1 MTIGIPKEIKD
12 GENRVAMTP
21 AGIHA
26 LHRSDHIVVV
36 EKGAGVESGIPDE
49 EYREVGAELVPTPE
63 EVFQQADQIVKDKE
77 PLPSEWPL
85 LQPKQILFTYLHLA
99 SSEDLTRALLDRGLI
114 AIGYET
120 IERADGSLPLLVP
133 MSEVAGKMAVQVGMR
148 YLEHAAG
155 GRGILIGG
163 VRGVPPAEVVVLGC
177 GVVGLNAAK
186 VAMGLGAHVTVLDIN
201 HDRLKYLDDIMHG
214 NLITVYSNPMTVER
228 AAQYADLLIGAVLIT
243 GARAPVL
250 VPAETVR
257 RMKSGAVIVDV
268 SVDQGGCIATTRV
281 TSHSEPTFVSH
292 GVLHYGVP
300 NMPAAVPRTST
311 YALTNVTLPYI
322 LAVANQG
329 LAASLEQ
336 DVTLARGI
344 NVACGHAV
352 HPAVAEAFGLEAIP
366 WREALP

>member
-1 MTIGIPKEIKD
+1 MIIGVPREIKD

-21 AGIHA
+21 AGVHA
-26 LHRSDHIVVV
+26 LCRHGHIVVV
-36 EKGAGVESGIPDE
+36 ERGAGVESGITDE
-49 EYREVGAELVPTPE
+49 DYRSAGATVVDTAEA
-63 EVFQQADQIVKDKE
+63 VFQQATLIVKVKE
-77 PLPSEWPL
+77 PLPSEWSL
-85 LQPKQILFTYLHLA
+85 LQPHHLLFTYLHLA
-99 SSEDLTRALLDRGLI
+99 SSEELTRALLDRGVV

-120 IERADGSLPLLVP
+120 IERPDGSLPLLVP

-148 YLEHAAG
+148 FLERSAG

-163 VRGVPPAEVVVLGC
+163 VPGVPPAEVVVVGG

-228 AAQYADLLIGAVLIT
+228 AALYADLLIGAVLIP

-250 VPAETVR
+250 VPEETVKK
-257 RMKSGAVIVDV
+257 MKPGAVIVDV
-268 SVDQGGCIATTRV
+268 SVDQGGCVGTTRP
-281 TSHSEPTFVSH
+281 TSHSEPVFVKY

-311 YALTNVTLPYI
+311 YALTNVTLPYV
-322 LAVANQG
+322 LAIADQG
-329 LAASLEQ
+329 LVQALER
-336 DVTLARGI
+336 DDCLARGV
-344 NVACGHAV
+344 NVARGHIV
-352 HPAVAEAFGLEAIP
+352 HPAVAEAFGLPTVAWKEV
-366 WREALP
+366 LK

>member
-1 MTIGIPKEIKD
+1 MIIGIPQEIKD

-21 AGIHA
+21 AGVHA
-26 LHRSDHIVVV
+26 LRRHDHVVVV
-36 EKGAGVESGIPDE
+36 ESGAGVGSGITDE
-49 EYREVGAELVPTPE
+49 EYRHTGAELATTSE
-63 EVFQQADQIVKDKE
+63 EVFQRATLIVKVKE
-77 PLPSEWPL
+77 PLPAEWSL
-85 LQPKQILFTYLHLA
+85 LRPDHLLFTYLHLA
-99 SSEDLTRALLDRGLI
+99 SSEKLTRALLDRGLV

-120 IERADGSLPLLVP
+120 IEKPDGSLPLLVP

-148 YLEHAAG
+148 FLEREAG

-163 VRGVPPAEVVVLGC
+163 VPGVPPAEVVVVGC

-186 VAMGLGAHVTVLDIN
+186 VAMGLGAHVTGLDIN

-228 AAQYADLLIGAVLIT
+228 AAQYADLLIGAVLIP

-250 VPAETVR
+250 VPEDTVR
-257 RMKSGAVIVDV
+257 QMKPGAVIVDV
-268 SVDQGGCIATTRV
+268 SVDQGGCIATTRI
-281 TSHSEPTFVSH
+281 TSHAEPTFVKH

-322 LAVANQG
+322 LAIANQG
-329 LAASLEQ
+329 LIPALER
-336 DVTLARGI
+336 DPSLARGV
-344 NVACGHAV
+344 NVARGCTV
-352 HPAVAEAFGLEAIP
+352 YPAVAEAFGMEATD
-366 WREALP
+366 WRKVL